1 MTQNKPSEKNIII
14 SAAADGIGWT
24 IATLSLNKGY
34 NVYLSDINQKR
45 IDEINEHPLINKKL
59 FIDNVDAQDP
69 DSIEQY
75 FSSLKERI
83 TSIEAL
89 INNVG
94 IAGPTGPME
103 SLSIS
108 DWKNTIEIN
117 LNSHFYFTKHSIP
130 LLKNNEGGSVIN
142 ISSTAGLFG
151 FPLRTPYA
159 ASKWAVI
166 GVTKSLAMELGEFNI
181 RVNAICPGS
190 VSGDRMQRV
199 IKAKANS
206 TGVSEEEL
214 QKDYESMVSLRTF
227 VSKEDIANMAFFLL
241 SDEAHKISGQ
251 VMTVDG
257 NTERMN

>member
-1 MTQNKPSEKNIII
+1 MTQNISPGKNIII
-14 SAAADGIGWT
+14 SAAADGIGWS
-24 IATLSLNKGY
+24 IASLSLDKGY

-45 IDEINEHPLINKKL
+45 IDIINKHPLINKKL
-59 FIDNVDAQDP
+59 FIDNVDAKNQD
-69 DSIEQY
+69 SVEKY
-75 FSSLKERI
+75 FYSLKERI
-83 TSIEAL
+83 ASIDAL

-108 DWKNTIEIN
+108 DWKNTIDIN

-130 LLKNNEGGSVIN
+130 LLKNNKGGSIIN

-151 FPLRTPYA
+151 FPLRTPYV
-159 ASKWAVI
+159 ASKWAII
-166 GVTKSLAMELGEFNI
+166 GVTKSLAIELGEFNI

-190 VSGDRMQRV
+190 VLGDRMKRV
-199 IKAKANS
+199 IEAKAKS

-214 QKDYESMVSLRTF
+214 QKDYESMVSLKTF
-227 VSKEDIANMAFFLL
+227 VSEEDIANMALFLL